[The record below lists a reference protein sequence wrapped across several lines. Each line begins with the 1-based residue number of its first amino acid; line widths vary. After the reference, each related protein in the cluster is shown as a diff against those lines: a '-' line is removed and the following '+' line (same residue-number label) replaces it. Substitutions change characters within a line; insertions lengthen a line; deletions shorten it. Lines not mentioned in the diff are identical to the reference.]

1 MVLQM
6 TSPASSMKPVTLALF
21 PTEFDAALVKN
32 LLETR
37 GIQATFAGGYQVIA
51 WDGAPHG
58 TTLVV
63 AEKDLEQAIKIFNE
77 VREQSRR
84 RLESECPQEEK
95 ADDRISTISRLVMF
109 VSYVIIL
116 VLIKVFTR

>member
-1 MVLQM
+1 
-6 TSPASSMKPVTLALF
+6 MKPVTLALF

>member
-1 MVLQM
+1 MN
-6 TSPASSMKPVTLALF
+6 PVTLALF
-21 PTEFDAALVKN
+21 LTEFDAALVKN

-95 ADDRISTISRLVMF
+95 ADDRISTISRLVFLMF

-116 VLIKVFTR
+116 VLVKVFTR